1 LKAEAVNELM
11 INRPPDE
18 VFDFFSD
25 HENDKLWRPGVI
37 EMRKLSGDG
46 VGARYA
52 QSVKGPGGRSIRAG
66 IEVTEFDKPRRL
78 AFRTVEG
85 PVRPTGSY
93 SLEQTGEG
101 TRVRFELSAK
111 LGGLKR
117 LMKGPVEKTMR
128 SEVAQLES
136 AKQVLE
142 SSRS

>member
-1 LKAEAVNELM
+1 MNEVV

-25 HENDKLWRPGVI
+25 HEKDKLWRTGVI
-37 EMRKLSGDG
+37 EMRRLSGDDNG
-46 VGARYA
+46 VGTRYA
-52 QSVKGPGGRSIRAG
+52 QSVKGPAGRSIQAG
-66 IEVTEFDKPRRL
+66 IEVTEFERPRRL

-85 PVRPTGSY
+85 MVRPMGSY
-93 SLEQTGEG
+93 SFEPTGEG
-101 TRVRFELSAK
+101 TRVRFELSAE

-117 LMKGPVEKTMR
+117 FMKGPVEKTMR
-128 SEVAQLES
+128 SEVARLES

>member
-1 LKAEAVNELM
+1 MNELV

-25 HENDKLWRPGVI
+25 HENDKLWRTGVI

-52 QSVKGPGGRSIRAG
+52 QSVKGPGGRSIQAG
-66 IEVTEFDKPRRL
+66 IEVTEFERPRRL

-101 TRVRFELSAK
+101 TRVRFELSAE

-117 LMKGPVEKTMR
+117 FMKGPVEKTMR
-128 SEVAQLES
+128 SEVARLES